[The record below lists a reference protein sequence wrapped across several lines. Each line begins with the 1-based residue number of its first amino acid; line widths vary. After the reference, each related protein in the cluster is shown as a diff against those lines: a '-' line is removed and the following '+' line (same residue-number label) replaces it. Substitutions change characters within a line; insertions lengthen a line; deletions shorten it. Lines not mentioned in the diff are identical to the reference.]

1 MQSLRS
7 QRKKIGVSTTVA
19 VAAIIVIAIVAGVA
33 GYFSGAG
40 QVTTTTVTEHRTT
53 TVTQTLAAQTVTVTQ
68 TATVTQTVAGEGVL
82 GRKLKVAIIVPGRAN
97 DYGWNQEGVESLRKV
112 AAKFGAEFSFSEG
125 LGYGEPPLRALEDY
139 IRKGYDLVVGHAG
152 GYREFCLELVRTG
165 RIGQSKVLIVSE
177 AQEGME
183 ERDVVPG
190 KLGTYSFVVTAAS
203 YPAGYLAGLMT
214 KSNIVGIVQSV
225 ETDINWIRQSAAFA
239 QGLKAANPKAK
250 LLFTVVGSYED
261 PAKGKEFTAAQIGL
275 GADVIFGQGDGTSF
289 GIMDACRDAGVWFID
304 VIGDKRAID
313 EKGIL
318 LTSVLWDFSVAYE
331 QALID
336 IYNGEFGKHN
346 YYMSHANRAIYL
358 LTLNP
363 KVPADVATKVSE
375 ISQKIQAGEIKVKVP
390 NNIED
395 LHAIFRELGYE

>member
-1 MQSLRS
+1 MPSKELRK
-7 QRKKIGVSTTVA
+7 KKIGVSTAVA
-19 VAAIIVIAIVAGVA
+19 VGAIIIIAIIAGVA
-33 GYFSGAG
+33 GYFGGAG
-40 QVTTTTVTEHRTT
+40 QVVTTTVTERQTT
-53 TVTQTLAAQTVTVTQ
+53 TATVTQ
-68 TATVTQTVAGEGVL
+68 TAAAQTITQTVTQTVAGEGVL
-82 GRKLKVAIIVPGRAN
+82 GRKLKVAVIVPGRAN
-97 DYGWNQEGVESLRKV
+97 DYGWNQEGAEGLRRV
-112 AAKFGAEFSFSEG
+112 AQKFGAEFSLTEG
-125 LGYGEPPLRALEDY
+125 VGYGEPPLRAMEDY
-139 IRKGYDLVVGHAG
+139 IRKGYDLVLGHAS
-152 GYREFCLELVRTG
+152 GYREFVFELIRTG
-165 RIGQSKVLIVSE
+165 KIGQSKVLVISE
-177 AQEGME
+177 AQEGE
-183 ERDVVPG
+183 EEKDVVPG
-190 KLGTYSFVVTAAS
+190 KLGTYSVIVWAAS

-214 KSNIVGIVQSV
+214 KSNVVGIVQSV

-318 LTSVLWDFSVAYE
+318 LTSVLWDFSKAYE

-346 YYMSHANRAIYL
+346 YYMSHANQAIYL

-363 KVPADVATKVSE
+363 KVPADIATKVSE
-375 ISQKIQAGEIKVKVP
+375 VSRKIQAGEIKVKIP
-390 NNIED
+390 DNIED

>member
-1 MQSLRS
+1 MHSKSSRTN
-7 QRKKIGVSTTVA
+7 KIGVSTA
-19 VAAIIVIAIVAGVA
+19 AAIGIIVSVAIIAGVA
-33 GYFSGAG
+33 GYFSGTL
-40 QVTTTTVTEHRTT
+40 QVVTTTITERQ
-53 TVTQTLAAQTVTVTQ
+53 TVTQTITQTVTS
-68 TATVTQTVAGEGVL
+68 EGVL
-82 GRKLKVAIIVPGRAN
+82 GRKLKVAVIVPGRAN
-97 DYGWNQEGVESLRKV
+97 DYGWNQEGVEGLRKV
-112 AAKFGAEFSFSEG
+112 AAKFGAVFSFSEG

-139 IRKGYDLVVGHAG
+139 IRKGYDLIVGHAS
-152 GYREFCLELVRTG
+152 GYREFALELARTG
-165 RIGQSKVLIVSE
+165 KIGQSKVLIVSE
-177 AQEGME
+177 AKEGEE
-183 ERDVVPG
+183 ERDLVPG
-190 KLGTYSFVVTAAS
+190 KVGTYSFVVWAAS

-261 PAKGKEFTAAQIGL
+261 PAKGKEFTAAQIAF

-289 GIMDACRDAGVWFID
+289 GIMAACRDAEVWFID

-318 LTSVLWDFSVAYE
+318 LTSVIWDFSKAFE

-336 IYNGEFGKHN
+336 VYNGEFGKRN
-346 YYMSHANRAIYL
+346 YYMSHANQAIYL

-363 KVPADVATKVSE
+363 KVPAEIVTKVNEVSA
-375 ISQKIQAGEIKVKVP
+375 KIQTGEIKVKIP

-395 LHAIFRELGYE
+395 LHTIFRELGYE

>member
-1 MQSLRS
+1 
-7 QRKKIGVSTTVA
+7 V
-19 VAAIIVIAIVAGVA
+19 
-33 GYFSGAG
+33 
-40 QVTTTTVTEHRTT
+40 TTTVTERQTT
-53 TVTQTLAAQTVTVTQ
+53 TATVTQ
-68 TATVTQTVAGEGVL
+68 TAAAQTITQTVTQTVAGEGVL
-82 GRKLKVAIIVPGRAN
+82 GRKLKVAVIVPGRAN
-97 DYGWNQEGVESLRKV
+97 DYGWNQEGVEGLRKV
-112 AAKFGAEFSFSEG
+112 ASKFGAEFSFSEG
-125 LGYGEPPLRALEDY
+125 LGYGEPPLRAMEDY
-139 IRKGYDLVVGHAG
+139 IRKGYDLVIGHAG
-152 GYREFCLELVRTG
+152 GYREFVLEAARTG
-165 RIGQSKVLIVSE
+165 KIGTSKVLIVSE
-177 AQEGME
+177 AKEGE
-183 ERDVVPG
+183 EEKDVVPG
-190 KLGTYSFVVTAAS
+190 KVGTYSFVVWAAS

-214 KSNIVGIVQSV
+214 KSNVVGIVQSV

-318 LTSVLWDFSVAYE
+318 LTSVLWDFSKAYE

-346 YYMSHANRAIYL
+346 YYMSHANQAIYL

-363 KVPADVATKVSE
+363 KVPADIATKVSE
-375 ISQKIQAGEIKVKVP
+375 VSRKIQAGEIKVKIP
-390 NNIED
+390 DNIED

>member
-1 MQSLRS
+1 MRAE
-7 QRKKIGVSTTVA
+7 RFHGKKRGVSTTVA
-19 VAAIIVIAIVAGVA
+19 VAAIVIIAIIAGVA
-33 GYFSGAG
+33 GYFGGAS
-40 QVTTTTVTEHRTT
+40 QATTTTITEHHTIT
-53 TVTQTLAAQTVTVTQ
+53 STITQTAAVQTVTQ
-68 TATVTQTVAGEGVL
+68 TVTQTVAGEGVL
-82 GRKLKVAIIVPGRAN
+82 GKKLKVAIIVPGRAN
-97 DYGWNQEGVESLRKV
+97 DYGWNQEGVEGLRKV

-239 QGLKAANPKAK
+239 QGLKAANPRAK

-261 PAKGKEFTAAQIGL
+261 PAKGKEYTAAQIGL

-318 LTSVLWDFSVAYE
+318 LTSVLWDFSKAYE
-331 QALID
+331 QAVID

-346 YYMSHANRAIYL
+346 YYMSHANQAIYL

-363 KVPADVATKVSE
+363 KVPADIAAKVNE
-375 ISQKIQAGEIKVKVP
+375 ISKKVQAGEIKVKVP
-390 NNIED
+390 NSIED

>member
-1 MQSLRS
+1 MRAE
-7 QRKKIGVSTTVA
+7 RFHGKKRGVSTTVA
-19 VAAIIVIAIVAGVA
+19 VAAIVIIAIIAGVA
-33 GYFSGAG
+33 GYFGGAS
-40 QVTTTTVTEHRTT
+40 QATTTTITEQRTIT
-53 TVTQTLAAQTVTVTQ
+53 STITQTAAVQTVTQTI
-68 TATVTQTVAGEGVL
+68 TQTVAGEGVL
-82 GRKLKVAIIVPGRAN
+82 GKKLKVAIIVPGRAN
-97 DYGWNQEGVESLRKV
+97 DYGWNQEGVEGLRKV

-139 IRKGYDLVVGHAG
+139 IRKGYDLVVGHAS

-261 PAKGKEFTAAQIGL
+261 PAKGKEYTAAQIGL

-318 LTSVLWDFSVAYE
+318 LTSVLWDFSKAYE
-331 QALID
+331 QAVID

-346 YYMSHANRAIYL
+346 YYMSHTNQAIYL

-363 KVPADVATKVSE
+363 KVPADIAAKVNE
-375 ISQKIQAGEIKVKVP
+375 ISKKVQAGEIKVKVP
-390 NNIED
+390 NSIED

>member
-1 MQSLRS
+1 MKSVRS
-7 QRKKIGVSTTVA
+7 HRKEIGVSTTA
-19 VAAIIVIAIVAGVA
+19 TVAAIIVIAIVAGVA
-33 GYFSGAG
+33 GYFGGVG
-40 QVTTTTVTEHRTT
+40 QVTTTTVTEHHTT
-53 TVTQTLAAQTVTVTQ
+53 
-68 TATVTQTVAGEGVL
+68 TATVTQTVAGEGAL
-82 GRKLKVAIIVPGRAN
+82 GRKLRVAIIVPGRAN
-97 DYGWNQEGVESLRKV
+97 DYGWNQEGVEGLKKV
-112 AAKFGAEFSFSEG
+112 AAKFRAEFSFSEG

-139 IRKGYDLVVGHAG
+139 IRKGYDLVVGHAS
-152 GYREFCLELVRTG
+152 GYREFTLELARTG
-165 RIGQSKVLIVSE
+165 KIGQSKVLIVSE

-183 ERDVVPG
+183 EQDVVPG
-190 KLGTYSFVVTAAS
+190 KVGTYSFVVAAAS

-261 PAKGKEFTAAQIGL
+261 PAKGKEYTAAQIGL

-318 LTSVLWDFSVAYE
+318 LTSVVWDFSKAYE

-346 YYMSHANRAIYL
+346 YYMSHANQAIYL

-363 KVPADVATKVSE
+363 KVSADTATKVSE